1 MPRKST
7 PTMTDMISRVADYAQ
22 ELLEKPNRTQ
32 AEEEGLLYAAFAQA
46 FLAQQGGNEP
56 AQARAE
62 WLISRAY
69 SVLGNGRESER
80 HAKLCLEL
88 TERNRSQMRPL
99 DTALAYEAMA
109 RAAAT
114 EGDSQALRHYHAR
127 AAEAGAAI
135 ENEAERRRFEAELK
149 GGNWWGLV

>member
-1 MPRKST
+1 MPRQNTTSLR
-7 PTMTDMISRVADYAQ
+7 DLHARVADLAAGLQ
-22 ELLEKPNRTQ
+22 SKAGRTQ
-32 AEEEGLLYAAFAQA
+32 AEDEGLLYAAFAQA
-46 FLAQQGGNEP
+46 FLAQQASNEP

-69 SVLGNGRESER
+69 SVLGNGREAER

-88 TERNRSQMRPL
+88 TERNRAKMKPL

-135 ENEAERRRFEAELK
+135 EGDAERKRFEAELK